1 MDIAYLVARQQV
13 EVATANQFRDT
24 PEPDAPV
31 RRVAPQP
38 GIVTTLRIRLSAD
51 LRALAAAIEPHRPL
65 TPQTGTPQ
73 R

>member
-13 EVATANQFRDT
+13 EVTTANQFRET
-24 PEPDAPV
+24 PETEEPARRAP
-31 RRVAPQP
+31 RP
-38 GIVTTLRIRLSAD
+38 GIVTTLRLRLSAD

-65 TPQTGTPQ
+65 AGTPQ